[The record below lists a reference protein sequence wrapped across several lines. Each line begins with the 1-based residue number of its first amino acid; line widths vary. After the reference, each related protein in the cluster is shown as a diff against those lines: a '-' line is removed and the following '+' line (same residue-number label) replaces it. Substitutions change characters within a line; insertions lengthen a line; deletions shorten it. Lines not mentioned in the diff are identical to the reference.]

1 VNEICLK
8 YYGTEKNN
16 FTTLAIHR
24 QGIVI
29 IIPKS
34 AQIRIWIVVYQTL
47 RRVHW
52 HYLLLFFFSC
62 VLVRRLLR
70 LFGAK
75 RDKTKSMAPISKNV
89 EDMSATLLKHATEF
103 PYQYQII
110 TPETASVIVLNIQ
123 PLFMCNFEGLLPD
136 AVTNPHLDTNT
147 FTLQQLEES
156 GLSIF
161 TENCNLLD
169 TFNEKESVECLGGKL
184 SFEFNAKFIITHM
197 KKCKNVPLIC
207 RKEKATWFFWCVTV
221 AESFLS
227 VTKRQGNISFPTG
240 CQRGRFL

>member
-1 VNEICLK
+1 MK
-8 YYGTEKNN
+8 YYGTEEKN
-16 FTTLAIHR
+16 FTTLAIHS

-34 AQIRIWIVVYQTL
+34 AQIRIWIVVYQAL

-52 HYLLLFFFSC
+52 HYLLLSFFSC

-70 LFGAK
+70 RFGAK
-75 RDKTKSMAPISKNV
+75 RDKEKSMALLSKNV
-89 EDMSATLLKHATEF
+89 EDTCMSATLIKHATEF
-103 PYQYQII
+103 SYQYQII

-123 PLFMCNFEGLLPD
+123 PLFMCNFEGLLRD
-136 AVTNPHLDTNT
+136 AVTNPHLDANT

-169 TFNEKESVECLGGKL
+169 TFNEKESVECLGGE
-184 SFEFNAKFIITHM
+184 FPYEFNAKFITTHM
-197 KKCKNVPLIC
+197 NKYKNVPLIC

-221 AESFLS
+221 AESFMS
-227 VTKRQGNISFPTG
+227 VTKRQGNIACPTW
-240 CQRGRFL
+240 CQRGRFF